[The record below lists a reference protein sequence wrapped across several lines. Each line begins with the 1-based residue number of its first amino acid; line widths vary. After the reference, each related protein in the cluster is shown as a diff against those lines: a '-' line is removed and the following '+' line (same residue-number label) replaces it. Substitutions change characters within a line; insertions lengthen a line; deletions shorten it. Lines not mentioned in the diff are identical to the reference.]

1 MASGPAGSKVDSSA
15 PSRKKQHK
23 DGGSQSAHTPR
34 FCNGS
39 SPSSAAPRPR
49 PKGQTSRPPAPQ
61 YPFIPLKLFSS
72 YLTPPPAFGH
82 CNMQYNVFFSG
93 KNSFFLSLTKHL
105 PLKLTLNHS
114 QGLFHFESVL
124 CRVLFIT
131 FYYFQQYVF
140 YQCASFVTFLKTRLN
155 SSLLPYCWRTCMSLT
170 SWGKKAKWN

>member
-72 YLTPPPAFGH
+72 YLTAPPALGH

-114 QGLFHFESVL
+114 FTSSQYYVECYSL
-124 CRVLFIT
+124 LFII
-131 FYYFQQYVF
+131 
-140 YQCASFVTFLKTRLN
+140 
-155 SSLLPYCWRTCMSLT
+155 SSNMFSINAHLL
-170 SWGKKAKWN
+170 